1 MNAPSSRAGNPKK
14 RRMHFD
20 RLKRRE
26 FITLLGGAAVT
37 WPLAARAQRSTI
49 PTVGYLHPGTSEPN
63 AHRVAAFRKG
73 LSETGYVEGTNLAIA
88 FRWATNEIDR
98 LPELAADL
106 IRQAVDVIVAT
117 GDMSAALAAK
127 SMTTT
132 IPIVFSTAGDPVS
145 TGLVFSLNRPGGNI
159 TGISFM
165 NVELGAKRLG
175 LLHELIPGAAR
186 FATLVNPGNPL
197 AKNIVADQRA
207 AASAIGRQ
215 IEVLHASTNSEID
228 AAFAILLDKRAEG
241 VVVNP
246 DALYFSRRVQIVTLA
261 ARHALPAIYPVREF
275 ADVGGLMTYG
285 SSATEQYWQAGVYAG
300 RVLKGEKPANI
311 PVLRASKFEFVINL
325 QTARTLGLEVPP
337 MLLARADEV
346 IE

>member
-1 MNAPSSRAGNPKK
+1 VK
-14 RRMHFD
+14 RRD
-20 RLKRRE
+20 
-26 FITLLGGAAVT
+26 FITLLGAAGAA
-37 WPLAARAQRSTI
+37 WPLVARAQRAAI
-49 PTVGYLHPGTSEPN
+49 PTVGYLYLGASEPH

-73 LSETGYVEGTNLAIA
+73 LSDTGYVEGTNVAIA
-88 FRWATNEIDR
+88 FRWANNQIDR

-106 IRQAVDVIVAT
+106 VRHGVDVIVAA

-127 SMTTT
+127 AATTT

-159 TGISFM
+159 TGISYM

-186 FATLVNPGNPL
+186 FATLVNPENPL
-197 AKNIVADQRA
+197 AKNIVAEQRE
-207 AASAIGRQ
+207 AASAIERQ

-228 AAFAILLDKRAEG
+228 AAFAILLDKRAEA

-246 DALYFSRRVQIVTLA
+246 DSLYFGRRVQIVTLA
-261 ARHALPAIYPVREF
+261 ARHAVPAIYPVREF

-285 SSATEQYWQAGVYAG
+285 SNPTEQYRQAGVYAG

-311 PVLRASKFEFVINL
+311 PVLRASKFQFVINL
-325 QTARTLGLEVPP
+325 QTARTLGLTIPP
-337 MLLARADEV
+337 TLLARADEV

>member
-1 MNAPSSRAGNPKK
+1 MASYIG
-14 RRMHFD
+14 RRKF
-20 RLKRRE
+20 LA
-26 FITLLGGAAVT
+26 TLGGAAA
-37 WPLAARAQRSTI
+37 WPLAAHAQQPAI
-49 PTVGYLHPGTSEPN
+49 PTVGYLYLGTSEPH

-73 LSETGYVEGTNLAIA
+73 LSDTGYVEGTNVAIA
-88 FRWATNEIDR
+88 FRWANNQIDR
-98 LPELAADL
+98 LPELATDL
-106 IRQAVDVIVAT
+106 VRQGVNVIVAA
-117 GDMSAALAAK
+117 GDMSAALAVKAA
-127 SMTTT
+127 TTT

-159 TGISFM
+159 TGITYM

-186 FATLVNPGNPL
+186 FATLVNPENPL

-228 AAFAILLDKRAEG
+228 AAFAILLDKRAEA

-246 DALYFSRRVQIVTLA
+246 DALYFGRRVQIVTLA
-261 ARHALPAIYPVREF
+261 ARHAVPAIYPVREF

-285 SSATEQYWQAGVYAG
+285 SNPTEQYRQAGVYAG

-325 QTARTLGLEVPP
+325 QTARTLGLEIPSSV
-337 MLLARADEV
+337 LARADEV